1 MPFSAKMLPSH
12 RSNHSI
18 GKNEMIT
25 GKMKY
30 FIGKMLLSNQIAIIH
45 REKIFRYVQLYTY
58 TLTGKIK
65 FNENNENFPRK
76 NGLDK

>member
-1 MPFSAKMLPSH
+1 
-12 RSNHSI
+12 
-18 GKNEMIT
+18 MII

-45 REKIFRYVQLYTY
+45 SKKIFRYVQLYTY
-58 TLTGKIK
+58 TLTGKMK
-65 FNENNENFPRK
+65 FNENNEKFSRK